1 MYEMIVFDLDGTLL
15 DTLGDLT
22 NAVNASLKAYGYPL
36 REKAE
41 IRSFVGNGVVKLL
54 ERAAGETGE
63 KIEKLVKYFQTYY
76 REHCKEET
84 KPYEGILPLLA
95 TLKERG
101 IGMAIVSNK
110 PDLAVKLLAK
120 EYFSEYIQ
128 TAIGENE
135 PTLRKKPAPDSL
147 FAAMDSVGVT
157 AGKTLYVGDSEVDIQ
172 TANNAGVKCVSVCW
186 GFKDESFL
194 KENGATDLIF
204 EPLQLLELL

>member
-63 KIEKLVKYFQTYY
+63 KIDKLVKYFQTYY

-147 FAAMDSVGVT
+147 LAAMDLVGVT
-157 AGKTLYVGDSEVDIQ
+157 AEKTLYVGDSEVDIQ